1 MLLTEQELT
10 IANFEQIVFQGE
22 KIEIADSVKELI
34 AENFK
39 FLKTFSKDKI
49 IYGIN
54 TGLGPMAQFR
64 ISEQDHIQLQYNLI
78 RSHCAGSGNRLPE
91 QVVRAIILSR
101 MSSLTKGYSGI
112 NMAVI
117 DLLKEFINH
126 EIYPVIFEHGGVG
139 ASGDLVQ
146 LAHLGLALIGEGS
159 MTHRNKEYEAAEL
172 FGKFSLSPL
181 KIELREGLA
190 VMNGTGAMTGI
201 GLINIVHAKKLLNHA
216 IMAAAMIVEIVESYD
231 DHFSAEL
238 NKVKLHEGQNEVA
251 KSIRTMLSDSK
262 LIRKRSDHLYSKK
275 IEEHVLENKVQEFYS
290 VRCVPQIL
298 GPVMDTIHYSSQ
310 VLVNELNSVNDN
322 PVIDHKQ
329 KDVFHGGNFHGD
341 YVALEMDKLK
351 IAVTKLC
358 MLSERQLN
366 YLLNDS
372 LNEKLTP
379 FINTGKLGVNLGLQ
393 GIQFTATSTT
403 SENQTLSFPSYI
415 HSIPSNKDNQDIVSM
430 GANAA
435 LITQKVIENTF
446 EVLAIEFIAIVR
458 AIDSINLKDKLS
470 SQTGK
475 FYAEL
480 KKVIDPDT
488 SDRVL
493 YKDIL
498 NIKELL
504 KKIAADSQII

>member
-1 MLLTEQELT
+1 
-10 IANFEQIVFQGE
+10 
-22 KIEIADSVKELI
+22 
-34 AENFK
+34 
-39 FLKTFSKDKI
+39 
-49 IYGIN
+49 
-54 TGLGPMAQFR
+54 
-64 ISEQDHIQLQYNLI
+64 
-78 RSHCAGSGNRLPE
+78 
-91 QVVRAIILSR
+91 
-101 MSSLTKGYSGI
+101 
-112 NMAVI
+112 
-117 DLLKEFINH
+117 
-126 EIYPVIFEHGGVG
+126 
-139 ASGDLVQ
+139 
-146 LAHLGLALIGEGS
+146 
-159 MTHRNKEYEAAEL
+159 
-172 FGKFSLSPL
+172 
-181 KIELREGLA
+181 
-190 VMNGTGAMTGI
+190 
-201 GLINIVHAKKLLNHA
+201 
-216 IMAAAMIVEIVESYD
+216 
-231 DHFSAEL
+231 
-238 NKVKLHEGQNEVA
+238 
-251 KSIRTMLSDSK
+251 
-262 LIRKRSDHLYSKK
+262 
-275 IEEHVLENKVQEFYS
+275 
-290 VRCVPQIL
+290 
-298 GPVMDTIHYSSQ
+298 
-310 VLVNELNSVNDN
+310 
-322 PVIDHKQ
+322 
-329 KDVFHGGNFHGD
+329 
-341 YVALEMDKLK
+341 MDKLK